1 MSTRA
6 SQPPLRVAVVGGS
19 LGGLTAALLL
29 RDVGCEVDV
38 YERSES
44 KLSGFGAGIVVH
56 EATMRYFNERGRSN
70 ARGLEVAATY
80 FRYVDAAGR
89 LVHEEQSPY
98 TFTAW
103 STLYRNLLDLFGGR
117 RYHRGHTLMGF
128 DQDPDGVTA
137 RFAGKRLSRLATAT
151 IACPLKPMMCEPAR
165 LIVTSSASAPLI
177 RSASSTARLIAS
189 MAASGLT
196 ITPLR
201 KPRASASP
209 MPRI

>member
-103 STLYRNLLDLFGGR
+103 STLYRNLLGLFGGR

-137 RFAGKRLSRLATAT
+137 RFANGRVERVDLLVCADGV
-151 IACPLKPMMCEPAR
+151 L
-165 LIVTSSASAPLI
+165 
-177 RSASSTARLIAS
+177 STARSQLAPE
-189 MAASGLT
+189 AVPEYAG
-196 ITPLR
+196 
-201 KPRASASP
+201 
-209 MPRI
+209 